1 MAPIRGPFIYR
12 EKGAD
17 RLEVEDMDVW
27 KNQVQQDI
35 NDLKQEHGQIK
46 NDVAA
51 LKINDKLQD
60 SEISYLRDMLKE
72 IRNDTQWIRR
82 KVTGAIINSNYNG
95 CGRRLSWYCD
105 DKIIL
110 GGN

>member
-1 MAPIRGPFIYR
+1 
-12 EKGAD
+12 
-17 RLEVEDMDVW
+17 MDVW

-35 NDLKQEHGQIK
+35 SDLKQEQGQIK

-82 KVTGAIINSNYNG
+82 KVTGAIITA
-95 CGRRLSWYCD
+95 
-105 DKIIL
+105 IITAVV
-110 GGN
+110 GGLVGIVLTKLF